1 MSGQDEAG
9 TKSAFNRRAPTF
21 ALLDAALHLRSI
33 ACEATVQES
42 GLAFRLGAPLPEP
55 LRSIVSATVA
65 RWQQV
70 ITPPEHLQLLDT
82 FLLRIVP
89 VAATDGLFVGL
100 FLEPYN
106 AQRSGSWAREFFGLS
121 GREAQVLDL
130 LLAGHSTAD
139 IAENLSIASSTA
151 ADHIKR
157 LLLKTESSS
166 RLELFTKVLR

>member
-1 MSGQDEAG
+1 MSAQDEAG
-9 TKSAFNRRAPTF
+9 SRSAFNRRAPTF
-21 ALLDAALHLRSI
+21 ALLDASLHLRSI
-33 ACEATVQES
+33 ACEATVQDC
-42 GLAFRLGAPLPEP
+42 GIVFRLGAPLPEP
-55 LRSIVSATVA
+55 LCTIVSTTVE

-70 ITPPEHLQLLDT
+70 ITPPEHLQLLGAL
-82 FLLRIVP
+82 LLRIVP
-89 VAATDGLFVGL
+89 VAATEGVFVGL